1 MLKVN
6 NARLSAYMDP
16 LIQYLTKSDNGEV
29 NDRKRVESERQG
41 RGVIVGQYA
50 IMVVGGRVG

>member
-50 IMVVGGRVG
+50 IMVVGVG